1 MPGPEP
7 PEEALTMSNLTV
19 FMRQGRVE
27 QIGTPQDLYD
37 RPVFRYVADFIGETN
52 LLAGKVVEG
61 SSRFRFSCGPATK
74 CAVSSFLIGQQNTL
88 PLQIWGLLR
97 RGIRL
102 DGDLRPVADLIWARL
117 RGGGLPGLVPAHL
130 EPGPARQASRPL
142 RQCIKMHL
150 GLSAADSKQLRPN
163 KFLKCMEIRPF
174 PSASGRGVGGWTR
187 GGGAEL
193 EWLSTDLPGGGYVC
207 ILRQS
212 GGSTLT
218 ADHLLEL

>member
-1 MPGPEP
+1 
-7 PEEALTMSNLTV
+7 MSNLTV

-37 RPVFRYVADFIGETN
+37 HPVFRYVADFIGETN

-61 SSRFRFSCGPATK
+61 SPRFRFSCGPATK

-130 EPGPARQASRPL
+130 EPAPPAKPPDRP
-142 RQCIKMHL
+142 
-150 GLSAADSKQLRPN
+150 GSA
-163 KFLKCMEIRPF
+163 
-174 PSASGRGVGGWTR
+174 
-187 GGGAEL
+187 
-193 EWLSTDLPGGGYVC
+193 
-207 ILRQS
+207 
-212 GGSTLT
+212 
-218 ADHLLEL
+218 